1 MFIYFAHPIDQA
13 NKHPAMD
20 QLRKTITIVEDSAD
34 AEGHTLFWPGKA
46 YRLGYDN
53 LGLPN
58 PNDHG
63 ILDSINRYA
72 LSQADALVAVLIDLI
87 PTLGVPAEI
96 EQALALNK
104 PVLILTS
111 AHLSVHSVQVSQWAA
126 RGAAVHIFI
135 PGEVEMLRLTEWL
148 SWLPRPKDACL
159 ARELLNVS
167 SFTGP
172 ATIEGVT
179 VEPDIDLLVR
189 YDTAAKPLRRA
200 YPTDAGF
207 DLATLEGVRLERGVR
222 TKLRTGVHA
231 PPPDG
236 WWGLIKARSST
247 APKYQ
252 IEVHEAV
259 IDAGYQGE
267 LIIAVTLVHTGL
279 SFFNLGPGTR
289 LAQYIL
295 IPSFPGKLRPVAEF
309 APSHRGTNGYGSS
322 GA

>member
-13 NKHPAMD
+13 NKHPAMG

-34 AEGHTLFWPGKA
+34 VQGHTLFWPGKA
-46 YRLGYDN
+46 YRLGYDH

-58 PNDHG
+58 PDDHG

-72 LSQADALVAVLIDLI
+72 LSQADALVAVLIDRI

-111 AHLSVHSVQVSQWAA
+111 ANLSVHSVQVSQWAA
-126 RGAAVHIFI
+126 RGATVRIFI
-135 PGEVEMLRLTEWL
+135 PGEVETLQLTDLL
-148 SWLPRPKDACL
+148 SWLPRQDEIALPL
-159 ARELLNVS
+159 A
-167 SFTGP
+167 FAGP
-172 ATIEGVT
+172 ATIEGMA
-179 VEPDIDLLVR
+179 VEPDVDLPVR
-189 YDTAAKPLRRA
+189 YDAAAKPLQRA

-267 LIIAVTLVHTGL
+267 LIVAVTLVHTGL

-322 GA
+322 GE